1 MATRKVLFVLSLAL
15 LINSELHCMNNI
27 KNMAVALGCTFVLL
41 VVGIFFRV
49 NSIQQEL
56 LNGFRNT
63 NVFTAK
69 KSTSGTHKFFQT
81 IGDRLE
87 FYGIFNFKTNDDFY
101 YANDDFFTTDDYDD
115 DGFFTD
121 SSYSYLSTNK
131 RLNTFHKQVIKILV
145 PKKRE
150 IFFGQ
155 NNYNNIDNLRR
166 LKIIKCMMDNN
177 LSGIIALIMPT
188 DDQKRRKTLVLSCGC
203 GSSGSSY
210 KAFHLFDKGENVSL
224 VENIKKCIFGEST
237 FEYPKKN
244 SSHIVL
250 ATENVS
256 KKKLKKAL
264 ERGKPLSVASK
275 SIISKGDK
283 LIDEKGQQYS
293 IKAVSDA
300 YKALEK
306 YQNRLIHSVFPES
319 ENDDTHYK
327 QGKAV
332 LMIPFFK

>member
-27 KNMAVALGCTFVLL
+27 KNMAMALGCTFVAL
-41 VVGIFFRV
+41 VAGIFFKV
-49 NSIQQEL
+49 NSIRREL
-56 LNGFRNT
+56 LDGSCNID
-63 NVFTAK
+63 VFTAK
-69 KSTSGTHKFFQT
+69 KSIGGIHKFFQIT
-81 IGDRLE
+81 GDRLE
-87 FYGIFNFKTNDDFY
+87 FYGIFNFKTNDDFFI
-101 YANDDFFTTDDYDD
+101 DDDGFFTDD

-121 SSYSYLSTNK
+121 SSHAYLSTNK
-131 RLNTFHKQVIKILV
+131 RLNIFHQQVIKILV
-145 PKKRE
+145 PKKSA
-150 IFFGQ
+150 IFLGQ
-155 NNYNNIDNLRR
+155 NNYNNINNLRR

-177 LSGIIALIMPT
+177 LTGIIALIMPT

-210 KAFHLFDKGENVSL
+210 KAFHLFDNGENVSL
-224 VENIKKCIFGEST
+224 VENIEKYILGEST

-256 KKKLKKAL
+256 EENLKKAL
-264 ERGKPLSVASK
+264 ERGQPLDVASK
-275 SIISKGDK
+275 SIISKGYN
-283 LIDEKGQQYS
+283 LTDEKGQQYS
-293 IKAVSDA
+293 QRAVSGV
-300 YKALEK
+300 YGELEE
-306 YQNRLIHSVFPES
+306 YQNRLIKSVFSES
-319 ENDDTHYK
+319 ENDDTSCK

>member
-27 KNMAVALGCTFVLL
+27 KNMAMALGCTFVAL
-41 VVGIFFRV
+41 VVGIFFRI
-49 NSIQQEL
+49 NSKQQEL
-56 LNGFRNT
+56 LDGSCNT
-63 NVFTAK
+63 DVFTAK
-69 KSTSGTHKFFQT
+69 KSTGGKHKFFQRT
-81 IGDRLE
+81 RDQLE
-87 FYGIFNFKTNDDFY
+87 IYGIFNFKTNDDSY

-121 SSYSYLSTNK
+121 SSHAYLSTNK
-131 RLNTFHKQVIKILV
+131 RFNTFYKQVIKILV

-166 LKIIKCMMDNN
+166 LKIIKCMMDNS
-177 LSGIIALIMPT
+177 LSGIIALILST
-188 DDQKRRKTLVLSCGC
+188 DDQKRRTTLVLSCGC
-203 GSSGSSY
+203 GSSVSSY
-210 KAFHLFDKGENVSL
+210 KAFHLFDNGENVSL

-256 KKKLKKAL
+256 EKNLKKAL

-275 SIISKGDK
+275 FIISKGWNI
-283 LIDEKGQQYS
+283 IDEKGQQYS
-293 IKAVSDA
+293 IKAVSGV
-300 YKALEK
+300 YGELEK
-306 YQNRLIHSVFPES
+306 YQNRLIESVFQK
-319 ENDDTHYK
+319 DDDVCCK

>member
-1 MATRKVLFVLSLAL
+1 MVTRKVLFVLSLAL

-27 KNMAVALGCTFVLL
+27 KNIAMALGFTFVALVI
-41 VVGIFFRV
+41 GIFFRV

-56 LNGFRNT
+56 LNGSCNT
-63 NVFTAK
+63 DVFTAK
-69 KSTSGTHKFFQT
+69 KSTGGEHKFFQRT
-81 IGDRLE
+81 RDQLE
-87 FYGIFNFKTNDDFY
+87 IYGIFNFKTNDDFY

-121 SSYSYLSTNK
+121 SSHAYLSTNK

-150 IFFGQ
+150 IFFGK

-166 LKIIKCMMDNN
+166 LKIIKCMMDND

-188 DDQKRRKTLVLSCGC
+188 DDQKSRKTLVLSCG
-203 GSSGSSY
+203 SSDSSY

-224 VENIKKCIFGEST
+224 VENIKKCILGEST
-237 FEYPKKN
+237 FEYQKKN

-256 KKKLKKAL
+256 EENLKKAL

-283 LIDEKGQQYS
+283 LIDEKGQKYS
-293 IKAVSDA
+293 SEAVSDA
-300 YKALEK
+300 YEELEK
-306 YQNRLIHSVFPES
+306 YQNRLIHSVFLES
-319 ENDDTHYK
+319 ENNDTYCK
-327 QGKAV
+327 QSKAV
-332 LMIPFFK
+332 LMIPFFQ